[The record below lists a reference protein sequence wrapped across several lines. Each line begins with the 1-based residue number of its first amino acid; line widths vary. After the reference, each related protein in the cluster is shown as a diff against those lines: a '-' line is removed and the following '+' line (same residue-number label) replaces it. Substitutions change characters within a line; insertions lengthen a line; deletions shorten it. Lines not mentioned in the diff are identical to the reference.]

1 MNKLFLC
8 LAIVASVLA
17 GGCSRLTIT
26 EGVLSNGTPIA
37 AIETPGDG
45 ITPPTTTLVIAD
57 RNGGVTPINTAASEG
72 VLPSALKGAVAGIA
86 VGAGTAGAGAL
97 LRPANTTVA
106 NTSNVD
112 VRTRASASPVNI
124 NSARARGGNG
134 GTGLGFGGTGVG
146 YGGNALG
153 IGVGVS
159 SASAS
164 SSGSV
169 PNPD

>member
-1 MNKLFLC
+1 MNKLFLR

-45 ITPPTTTLVIAD
+45 VTPPTTTLVIAD

-134 GTGLGFGGTGVG
+134 GTGLGFGGS
-146 YGGNALG
+146 GGNALG

-159 SASAS
+159 SSSASAS
-164 SSGSV
+164 SSGGV